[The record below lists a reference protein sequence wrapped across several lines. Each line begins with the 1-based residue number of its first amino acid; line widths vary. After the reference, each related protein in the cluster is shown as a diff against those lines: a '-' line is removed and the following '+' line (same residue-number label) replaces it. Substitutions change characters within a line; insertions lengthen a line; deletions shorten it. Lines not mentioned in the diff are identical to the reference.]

1 MGEPKNKQKTKKERK
16 KEGRKEGKKA
26 KENVVSQ
33 LDVNL
38 RRVGLVQGG
47 REWGGGGERN

>member
-1 MGEPKNKQKTKKERK
+1 MGEPKNKQKTIKERK

-38 RRVGLVQGG
+38 RRVGF
-47 REWGGGGERN
+47 GGGVEKLG

>member
-16 KEGRKEGKKA
+16 KEGMKEGKKA
-26 KENVVSQ
+26 KENIVRQ

-38 RRVGLVQGG
+38 RRVGFIGG
-47 REWGGGGERN
+47 RWGEKLG